1 MTLKVI
7 LVKFVKLYN
16 IIWTLYLGRKIAID
30 ASMSLYQF
38 LIAVRQDGQVLMTES
53 GETTR
58 SMAKLIFV
66 LINAHLT
73 VT

>member
-1 MTLKVI
+1 MPLHLSKKMNTKVI
-7 LVKFVKLYN
+7 LVSLKALVHLSAVS
-16 IIWTLYLGRKIAID
+16 LGRKIAID

-58 SMAKLIFV
+58 LVKKDL
-66 LINAHLT
+66 
-73 VT
+73 